1 MAERPMILAVQ
12 VFIFLVNGNSEST
25 GSGTETMLKTM
36 YRIICVLSVEINAG
50 SVLIEKLTNG
60 QNKIIADSLNLA
72 RNTANYKK
80 YEYYCEKFSA
90 SRSIFYQPKRM
101 INRMKN

>member
-25 GSGTETMLKTM
+25 GSGTETMLKT
-36 YRIICVLSVEINAG
+36 LSVEINAG

-80 YEYYCEKFSA
+80 YEYYCVKFSA